1 MDNYV
6 LNFLPKNE
14 MIQIVA
20 DSGEADLNEV
30 DDKYSKRGK
39 TCLKFIE
46 K

>member
-1 MDNYV
+1 
-6 LNFLPKNE
+6 

-20 DSGEADLNEV
+20 DCGQADLNEV

>member
-1 MDNYV
+1 
-6 LNFLPKNE
+6 

-20 DSGEADLNEV
+20 DSGQADLNEV
-30 DDKYSKRGK
+30 DDKYNKRGK